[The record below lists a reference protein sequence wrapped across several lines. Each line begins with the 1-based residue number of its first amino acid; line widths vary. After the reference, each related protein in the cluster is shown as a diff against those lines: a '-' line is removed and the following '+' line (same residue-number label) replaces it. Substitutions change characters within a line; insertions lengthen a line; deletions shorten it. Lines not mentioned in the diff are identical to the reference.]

1 MNRIILE
8 IKNSV
13 IDSEIKWYKQFTKAI
28 GRREF
33 YVKDYLTWSKD
44 HLLESPGQT
53 NLKNGNN
60 NVPNI
65 SPHKC
70 CYFFY

>member
-13 IDSEIKWYKQFTKAI
+13 IDSEIKWYKQFTKTI

-33 YVKDYLTWSKD
+33 YVKGYLTWIQD
-44 HLLESPGQT
+44 HYLELPGQT
-53 NLKNGNN
+53 NLRHGND

-65 SPHKC
+65 LPHKC
-70 CYFFY
+70 Y